1 MVAVG
6 ELQHADLVPHLPS
19 EFLSGRDGSSRLQR
33 DFEFLGGAIGGDAF
47 VDAHTKGRV
56 EAVGPLLDALAA
68 LGEAQVGLR
77 LLRPCA
83 GYGRLVHS
91 MRCNPPHC
99 QNEALQLFDLKI
111 QAAFSSVTGL
121 HLTAMQRA
129 QVGRGLAFAGA
140 GVRSSS
146 LDAPAAF
153 LASVGGCASA
163 CEEVDPASVAAA
175 VVVDPACTQATAAL
189 NANLLRPLGPGAAL
203 SLKQKALTRLLDE
216 ASWQAQLGFV
226 PALDFTRIFCR
237 YERDSPEIMLSGL

>member
-1 MVAVG
+1 MVLPGAFCPALWDCCHLVSRWEKQIAWDHCCLLQPFTNSLKNSVAVG
-6 ELQHADLVPHLPS
+6 QLQHADLVPRWPS
-19 EFLSGRDGSSRLQR
+19 EFLSGRDGSSRLQP

-56 EAVGPLLDALAA
+56 EAVGPSLDALAA
-68 LGEAQVGLR
+68 LGDAQVGLR
-77 LLRPCA
+77 LLRSCA

-111 QAAFSSVTGL
+111 QAAFSSITGL

-163 CEEVDPASVAAA
+163 CEEVD
-175 VVVDPACTQATAAL
+175 VDPACTQATAAL
-189 NANLLRPLGPGAAL
+189 NANLLHPLAPGAPYPLA
-203 SLKQKALTRLLDE
+203 
-216 ASWQAQLGFV
+216 G
-226 PALDFTRIFCR
+226 
-237 YERDSPEIMLSGL
+237 